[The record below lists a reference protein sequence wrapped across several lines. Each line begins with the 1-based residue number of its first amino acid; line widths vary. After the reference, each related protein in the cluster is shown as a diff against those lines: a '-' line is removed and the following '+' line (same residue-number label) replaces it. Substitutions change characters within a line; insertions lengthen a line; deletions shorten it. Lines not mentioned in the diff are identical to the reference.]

1 MDDLR
6 YAARLTAKTPGFIL
20 VAVALLGVGIGA
32 NGVIFSVLDA
42 VLLRSRP
49 VKHPE
54 ELELQTSCEG
64 VRS

>member
-1 MDDLR
+1 M
-6 YAARLTAKTPGFIL
+6 
-20 VAVALLGVGIGA
+20 ALLGVGIGA

-49 VKHPE
+49 VKHTE